1 MLLPQGPVISLSC
14 LCSVALLSLLKFVP
28 LPCCGWIRSPAATK
42 ANAAE
47 MAAGAWIV
55 YECLFSGTST
65 DWGGQSLERDSTGW
79 SRFSFKE
86 KEIFVQMDTQL
97 CRVPWDAWGWMSSV
111 ALTSSGITTQAL
123 SGAVAFCLHPTC
135 QNSNDYASPG
145 SYGYRYLLGRRF
157 APILVALG
165 CFIFVVIFS
174 LVVSCHL
181 CFFYWVSSSGA
192 LFFCFIVHNAASV

>member
-1 MLLPQGPVISLSC
+1 
-14 LCSVALLSLLKFVP
+14 
-28 LPCCGWIRSPAATK
+28 
-42 ANAAE
+42 
-47 MAAGAWIV
+47 
-55 YECLFSGTST
+55 
-65 DWGGQSLERDSTGW
+65 
-79 SRFSFKE
+79 
-86 KEIFVQMDTQL
+86 
-97 CRVPWDAWGWMSSV
+97 MSSV

-123 SGAVAFCLHPTC
+123 SGTVAFCLHPTC

-181 CFFYWVSSSGA
+181 CFFYWVSSCGA